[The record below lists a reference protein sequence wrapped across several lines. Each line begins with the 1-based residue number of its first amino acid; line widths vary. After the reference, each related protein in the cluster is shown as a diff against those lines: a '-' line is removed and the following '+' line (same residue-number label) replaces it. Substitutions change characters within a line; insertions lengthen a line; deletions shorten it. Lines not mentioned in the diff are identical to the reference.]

1 MTDDPIVAE
10 VRAIRD
16 KLAAECGYDVEEIV
30 RRIRQRQA
38 ESGREYVSY
47 PPRRVASRE
56 DAAGPGGR
64 RSAGMTMEL
73 ETITRVPVERLRLDR
88 ESPRLAG
95 EAAEASDEWIVARL
109 YRSAVLEELLLSF
122 SANGYLDMEPLV
134 VMAGHDA
141 DEGGLIVLEGNRR
154 LATLRLLR
162 EPGLVRRIAS
172 AENLRISVPAVDDS
186 VRTTFDRVSVYR
198 VASRER
204 ARAFMAFKHMKGPAK
219 WDAYRKAR
227 FAADWYRAGGADG
240 GALEQI
246 AAAIGDRHD
255 TVRRMVSAIYV
266 LEQAEREGLFD
277 IEDRGT
283 PKFAFSH
290 LYAALSRS
298 QYAEYLGLGWGWV
311 RHGPMPNP
319 VPREKFDELRKLLV
333 WLYGSK
339 SDDARPVVE
348 MLNPD
353 IRRLGDVLA
362 NVEARNVLEQTRDL
376 AEAYASTESV
386 DRRFASSLLRA
397 RETIGDA
404 GGSLRA
410 YDGKDKSLLHLAEDV
425 KEAADSVY
433 LSMAKKRR
441 SALSG
446 N

>member
-1 MTDDPIVAE
+1 MTDDPILAE

-47 PPRRVASRE
+47 PPRRLASRE

-109 YRSAVLEELLLSF
+109 YRSAVLDELLLSF

-186 VRTTFDRVSVYR
+186 VRTAFDRVSVYR
-198 VASRER
+198 VASRAR

-290 LYAALSRS
+290 LVRGALEVTVRRIP
-298 QYAEYLGLGWGWV
+298 EHRVGLGAARTHAESGATREV
-311 RHGPMPNP
+311 RRASEA
-319 VPREKFDELRKLLV
+319 PRVALRIEV
-333 WLYGSK
+333 G
-339 SDDARPVVE
+339 
-348 MLNPD
+348 
-353 IRRLGDVLA
+353 RRAAG
-362 NVEARNVLEQTRDL
+362 R
-376 AEAYASTESV
+376 
-386 DRRFASSLLRA
+386 
-397 RETIGDA
+397 GDA
-404 GGSLRA
+404 ESGHRAARGRAGQRGGAKRPRA
-410 YDGKDKSLLHLAEDV
+410 DAGS
-425 KEAADSVY
+425 
-433 LSMAKKRR
+433 R
-441 SALSG
+441 
-446 N
+446 

>member
-1 MTDDPIVAE
+1 MTEDPIVAE

-16 KLAAECGYDVEEIV
+16 KLAAECGYDVEEIF
-30 RRIRQRQA
+30 RRIRRREA
-38 ESGREYVSY
+38 ESGLEYVSY
-47 PPRRVASRE
+47 PPRRVTSRE
-56 DAAGPGGR
+56 DAARPGGR
-64 RSAGMTMEL
+64 RSAGVTMEL

-88 ESPRLAG
+88 ESPRLIG

-109 YRSAVLEELLLSF
+109 YRSAELDEMLQSL
-122 SANGYLDMEPLV
+122 SANGYLDIEPLV
-134 VMAGHDA
+134 VMADHEA
-141 DEGGLIVLEGNRR
+141 DEAGLIVLEGNRR

-172 AENLRISVPAVDDS
+172 AENLRVSVAAVNDS
-186 VRTTFDRVSVYR
+186 LRATFDHVSVYR
-198 VASRER
+198 VASREG
-204 ARAFMAFKHMKGPAK
+204 ARAFIGFKHMNGPLK

-240 GALEQI
+240 SGLEQI

-277 IEDRGT
+277 IEDRDT
-283 PKFAFSH
+283 PKFSFVY

-298 QYAEYLGLGWGWV
+298 QYSEYLGLGSGWA
-311 RHGPMPNP
+311 RQEPKPNP
-319 VPREKFDELRKLLV
+319 VPRERFDELRKALV

-339 SDDARPVVE
+339 SEDARPVVE

-353 IRRLGDVLA
+353 IRRLGEVLA
-362 NVEARNVLEQTRDL
+362 DVEARHVLEQTRDL
-376 AEAYASTESV
+376 AQAHASTESV
-386 DRRFASSLLRA
+386 ERRFVSSLLRA
-397 RETIGDA
+397 RETIREA

-410 YDGKDKSLLHLAEDV
+410 YDGWDKSLLDVAEDV
-425 KEAADSVY
+425 KETADSVY
-433 LSMAKKRR
+433 LSMANKRGGD
-441 SALSG
+441 LSG